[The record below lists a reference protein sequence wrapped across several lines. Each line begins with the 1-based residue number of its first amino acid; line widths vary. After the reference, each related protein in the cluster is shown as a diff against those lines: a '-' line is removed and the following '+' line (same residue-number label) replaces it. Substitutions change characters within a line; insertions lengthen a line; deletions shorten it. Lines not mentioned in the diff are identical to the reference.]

1 MSISTSSKWFVAA
14 LLAAGLTIAAL
25 FVYVRWQATSIDGF
39 FEVKDSFIDA
49 SGDRT
54 AAAYFVKVEAYDT
67 SKIIRVG
74 AELAAQAAQQA
85 SFDVARQRTLLIHFY
100 EGTDTSA
107 LTDVE
112 LDELAYTN
120 PEIVDARTKLQAVR
134 RGYVMSSTYPSGSA
148 VPAEPAALRQATFYM
163 PRPGIKARDIR

>member
-1 MSISTSSKWFVAA
+1 MSISASSKWFVAA
-14 LLAAGLTIAAL
+14 LLAAGLTVAAL

-39 FEVKDSFIDA
+39 YEVKDSFIDA

-67 SKIIRVG
+67 SKIVRVG
-74 AELAAQAAQQA
+74 AEIAAQAAQQSA
-85 SFDVARQRTLLIHFY
+85 FAVARQRTLLIHFY
-100 EGTDTSA
+100 EGMDTAA

-120 PEIVDARTKLQAVR
+120 PEIVNARGTLQAVR
-134 RGYVMSSTYPSGSA
+134 RGYVMSSTYPSGSVA
-148 VPAEPAALRQATFYM
+148 PAEPAVLRQATFYM

>member
-1 MSISTSSKWFVAA
+1 MSISTSSKWFVTA

-39 FEVKDSFIDA
+39 YEVKDSFVDA
-49 SGDRT
+49 SGERT
-54 AAAYFVKVEAYDT
+54 AAAYFIRVETYDT

-74 AELAAQAAQQA
+74 AEIAAQVAQQSA
-85 SFDVARQRTLLIHFY
+85 FDVARQRTLLIHFY
-100 EGTDTSA
+100 EGSDTSA
-107 LTDVE
+107 LSDVE

-120 PEIVDARTKLQAVR
+120 PEIGDARAKLQAVR
-134 RGYVMSSTYPSGSA
+134 RGYVMSSNFPSGSA
-148 VPAEPAALRQATFYM
+148 APAEPAALRQATFFM

>member
-1 MSISTSSKWFVAA
+1 MSISASSKWFVAA
-14 LLAAGLTIAAL
+14 LLAAGLTVAAL

-39 FEVKDSFIDA
+39 YEVKDSFIDA

-67 SKIIRVG
+67 SKIVRVG
-74 AELAAQAAQQA
+74 AEIAAQAAQQSA
-85 SFDVARQRTLLIHFY
+85 FAVARQRTLLIHFY
-100 EGTDTSA
+100 EGTDTAA

-120 PEIVDARTKLQAVR
+120 PEIINARGTLQAVR
-134 RGYVMSSTYPSGSA
+134 RGYVMSSTYPLGSVA
-148 VPAEPAALRQATFYM
+148 PAEPAVLRQATFYM

>member
-1 MSISTSSKWFVAA
+1 MSISASSKWFVAA
-14 LLAAGLTIAAL
+14 LLAAGLTVAAL

-39 FEVKDSFIDA
+39 YEVKDSFIDA

-67 SKIIRVG
+67 SKIVRVG
-74 AELAAQAAQQA
+74 AEIAAQAAQQSA
-85 SFDVARQRTLLIHFY
+85 FAVARQRTLLIHFY
-100 EGTDTSA
+100 EGTDTAA

-120 PEIVDARTKLQAVR
+120 PEIVNARGTLQVVR
-134 RGYVMSSTYPSGSA
+134 RGYVMSSTYPLGSVA
-148 VPAEPAALRQATFYM
+148 PAEPAVLRQATFYM

>member
-1 MSISTSSKWFVAA
+1 MSISASSKWFVAA
-14 LLAAGLTIAAL
+14 LLAAGLTVAAL

-39 FEVKDSFIDA
+39 YEVKDSFIDA

-67 SKIIRVG
+67 SKIVRVG
-74 AELAAQAAQQA
+74 AEIAAQAAQQSA
-85 SFDVARQRTLLIHFY
+85 FAVARQRTLLIHFY
-100 EGTDTSA
+100 EGTDTAA

-120 PEIVDARTKLQAVR
+120 PEIVNARGTLQAVR
-134 RGYVMSSTYPSGSA
+134 RGYVMSSTHPLGSVA
-148 VPAEPAALRQATFYM
+148 PAEPAVLRQATFYM